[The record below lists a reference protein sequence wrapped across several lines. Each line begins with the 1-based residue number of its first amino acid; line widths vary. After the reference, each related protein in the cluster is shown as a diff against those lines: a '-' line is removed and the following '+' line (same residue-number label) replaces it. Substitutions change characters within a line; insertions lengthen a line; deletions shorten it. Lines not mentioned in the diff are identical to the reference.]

1 MDEHRVF
8 GGRYR
13 IAEKIGIGGM
23 AEVYKAQDE
32 VLGRTLA
39 IKVMLPQYAADPS
52 FAARFRQE
60 AQAAANLQ
68 SPYIVNIYD
77 WGSDEGT
84 YFIAMELVRGIDLK
98 TAIQERGHIHPRK
111 VAEIAAQVCS
121 ALTVAHGYDIIH
133 RDIKPQNIMVQPD
146 GNAKVMDFGIARAGN
161 LSITT
166 TNAVLGTAH
175 YVSPE
180 QAQGKELTAT
190 SDLYSLGIT
199 MYEAAT
205 GKLPFDGPDA
215 VSVAMKQVTEAPIP
229 PSQINPE
236 IDSELEGII
245 LHAMEKDP
253 TRRFSTAAEMR
264 DALRAYLAGMPLPTW
279 NSTVAGDN
287 AATSVITPVG
297 YTAGSTNVM
306 PAISGNG
313 SPANQHA
320 RNVSTY
326 DDSKKS
332 SKRGVIIAA
341 IIGGIALIALVSAL
355 FLSGIIGGSSPS
367 SDTVTVPTVTGLTQD
382 AAETAITS
390 AGLTVGTVS
399 QKTSTTVDEGKVI
412 SQTPSG
418 NKTVDKGSSVGLVIS
433 SGAGTVTVPDLSNM
447 TADQANAALT
457 SAGLVGKQGTSTSS
471 ENVPS
476 GEVIN
481 QTPAANSSTAS
492 GTTVTYVLSTGS
504 AKVSVPSVVGMA
516 QNDAKST
523 LTNAGFQVYVGI
535 SEYSSSVDAGSVISQ
550 SPSGSSS
557 ATKGSTVTITVS
569 KGAEPPTTVTV
580 TVPAITGYTYAMA
593 KSTLTNAGL
602 TGTFLDETTKAA
614 STSGTIVSVSPNE
627 GSTVN
632 SGSTVTV
639 YLQSSSTNTNT
650 NTNTNTS
657 TG

>member
-1 MDEHRVF
+1 
-8 GGRYR
+8 
-13 IAEKIGIGGM
+13 M

-84 YFIAMELVRGIDLK
+84 YYIAMEFVRGIDLK

-190 SDLYSLGIT
+190 SDLYSLGVT

-253 TRRFSTAAEMR
+253 SRRFATAAEMR
-264 DALRAYLAGMPLPTW
+264 DAIRSYLAGMPLPAW
-279 NSTVAGDN
+279 NSAAADDNVATN
-287 AATSVITPVG
+287 VITPVG
-297 YTAGSTNVM
+297 YAAGSTNVM
-306 PAISGNG
+306 PAIGENG
-313 SPANQHA
+313 SSKGQQA
-320 RNVSTY
+320 RNVNAY
-326 DDSKKS
+326 DGSKKS
-332 SKRGVIIAA
+332 SKRGIIIAA
-341 IIGGIALIALVSAL
+341 VVGAVALVAL
-355 FLSGIIGGSSPS
+355 LAVLFFTGIIGGTNTSTD
-367 SDTVTVPTVTGLTQD
+367 DTVTVPTVTGLSQD
-382 AAETAITS
+382 AAETAIVD
-390 AGLTVGTVS
+390 AGLTVGNVS
-399 QKTSTTVDEGKVI
+399 QKTSTTVDEGLVI

-418 NKTVDKGSSVGLVIS
+418 GKTADKSSTVDLVVS
-433 SGAGTVTVPDLSNM
+433 SGSGTVTVPDLSNM
-447 TADQANAALT
+447 TADEANTALT
-457 SAGLVGKQGTSTSS
+457 AVGLTGTRGTDANSDTVNSGKVMSQS
-471 ENVPS
+471 
-476 GEVIN
+476 
-481 QTPAANSSTAS
+481 PAANTSVAKGTA
-492 GTTVTYVLSTGS
+492 VTYVISKGS
-504 AKVSVPSVVGMA
+504 SNVSVPDVTGKTQSSA
-516 QNDAKST
+516 TST
-523 LTNAGFQVYVGI
+523 LTNAGFQVSVGT
-535 SEYSSSVDAGSVISQ
+535 SEYSSSVDSGSVISQ
-550 SPSGSSS
+550 SPSGGSMV
-557 ATKGSTVTITVS
+557 AKGSTVTIVIS
-569 KGAEPPTTVTV
+569 KGAEPTATV
-580 TVPAITGYTYAMA
+580 TVPAMVGDTYAQA
-593 KSTLTNAGL
+593 KNALANVTGGTLKGNFVDVT
-602 TGTFLDETTKAA
+602 TGAA
-614 STSGTIVSVSPNE
+614 STSGTVVSVSPSE
-627 GSTVN
+627 GSTVD
-632 SGSTVTV
+632 SGTTVTV
-639 YLQSSSTNTNT
+639 YLQSSSSGG
-650 NTNTNTS
+650 NTS
-657 TG
+657 NNNNASTS